1 MKENS
6 QSRLE
11 RSLWVSKIL
20 AVWVNQEEA
29 WVARCIIRVKDRQHL
44 HQEIMGQRNLADL
57 EVRTSLD
64 LVIMI
69 KTNLE
74 AAPMIHI
81 QKIKASQLLLKLRKR
96 KRRNQQFKILQIQAV
111 TLTRIVMIQRSKEK
125 RQKRKPR
132 KKKQPRKPQR
142 LNNKRLNQ
150 FKLNQPAQ
158 DLPWLQN
165 QLMPEISK

>member
-1 MKENS
+1 MNQESFNMKENS

-20 AVWVNQEEA
+20 AVWINQEEA

-44 HQEIMGQRNLADL
+44 HQEIMGRRNLADL

-96 KRRNQQFKILQIQAV
+96 KRRNQ
-111 TLTRIVMIQRSKEK
+111 
-125 RQKRKPR
+125 
-132 KKKQPRKPQR
+132 
-142 LNNKRLNQ
+142 
-150 FKLNQPAQ
+150 
-158 DLPWLQN
+158 
-165 QLMPEISK
+165 